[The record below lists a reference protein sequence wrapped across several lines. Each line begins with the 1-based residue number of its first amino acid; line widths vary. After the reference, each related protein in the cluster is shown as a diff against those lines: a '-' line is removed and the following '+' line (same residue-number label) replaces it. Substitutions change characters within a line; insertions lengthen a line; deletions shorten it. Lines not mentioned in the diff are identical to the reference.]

1 MKILA
6 LIPAR
11 AGSKRLHGK
20 NIRRLGGKPL
30 ISWSIDVVTGMS
42 DIVDIMVST
51 DASHIAEVAKSS
63 GALVPWLRPDELAGD
78 TASSVDVAIHALDWY
93 ESKKGSVDGLL
104 LLQPTSPFR
113 TRETV
118 SRGIK
123 LFSERKCSVI
133 GVSEVQVHPARC
145 FCIVEST
152 LNSFCKN
159 ESTEIQPAF
168 AANGAFYLISPIA
181 LRKTKSFLEATT
193 VPMIMESPRECLDI
207 DTEWDWWIA
216 ENLMK
221 DK

>member
-1 MKILA
+1 MRILA

-11 AGSKRLHGK
+11 AGSKRLPGK
-20 NIRRLGGKPL
+20 NVRKLGGKPL
-30 ISWSIDVVTGMS
+30 ITWSIDAVSGMP
-42 DIVDIMVST
+42 DIVDVMVST
-51 DASHIAEVAKSS
+51 DAPNIAEVAKNS
-63 GALVPWLRPDELAGD
+63 GALVPWLRPDELASD
-78 TASSVDVAIHALDWY
+78 TASSVDVAVHALDWY
-93 ESKKGSVDGLL
+93 ESEKGLVDGLL

-123 LFSERKCSVI
+123 LFGERKCSVI
-133 GVSEVQVHPARC
+133 GVSEVQTHPARC
-145 FCIVEST
+145 FCIVGGT
-152 LNSFCKN
+152 LNSFYKN
-159 ESTEIQPAF
+159 ETKDFQPAF
-168 AANGAFYLISPIA
+168 AANGTFYLISPSA

-221 DK
+221 G